1 MMEAPRFRP
10 HVRAAALALA
20 MLGLTACSSLDRVE
34 PPPYPAVEK
43 GEVVAS
49 LRWKNT
55 RGASALPGFQPVATS
70 QGLWVVD
77 ARGRVR
83 LLDFKDG
90 RERKAFRIDARA
102 MAGLAADDA
111 QIVLADRSGTV
122 RALDHE
128 GRPRWQT
135 PLNAEMATAPQL
147 VDTQVLV
154 RTIDGRVMA
163 LDSESG
169 SIRWTWKAP
178 AALLNL
184 WQSSPMVVDADTVYL
199 GLPNARLIAIDLR
212 FGVPRWETTIASS
225 LGASELERLV
235 DIVGAP
241 VRAGDQICAVAYQGR
256 VACLSTLDGEIT
268 WSRPISSSSGL
279 AADGE
284 DLVIVDSSEVIQ
296 LLRPGGGTVW
306 RQDGYVRRAVGTPVI
321 TPGKRLLFGDA
332 FGKLSVLSMNDGKT
346 LARIDVDDTA
356 LATPP
361 VVVDDT
367 AYVQTLD
374 GTIAAIALR

>member
-34 PPPYPAVEK
+34 PPPYPVVEK

-135 PLNAEMATAPQL
+135 PPAPRQ
-147 VDTQVLV
+147 
-154 RTIDGRVMA
+154 
-163 LDSESG
+163 
-169 SIRWTWKAP
+169 
-178 AALLNL
+178 AA
-184 WQSSPMVVDADTVYL
+184 
-199 GLPNARLIAIDLR
+199 R
-212 FGVPRWETTIASS
+212 
-225 LGASELERLV
+225 
-235 DIVGAP
+235 
-241 VRAGDQICAVAYQGR
+241 
-256 VACLSTLDGEIT
+256 
-268 WSRPISSSSGL
+268 
-279 AADGE
+279 
-284 DLVIVDSSEVIQ
+284 
-296 LLRPGGGTVW
+296 
-306 RQDGYVRRAVGTPVI
+306 
-321 TPGKRLLFGDA
+321 
-332 FGKLSVLSMNDGKT
+332 
-346 LARIDVDDTA
+346 
-356 LATPP
+356 
-361 VVVDDT
+361 
-367 AYVQTLD
+367 
-374 GTIAAIALR
+374 